1 MVSAREARL
10 QIDDAA
16 LMAFIMGDLEPARAA
31 RIDAALKDNPALAAR
46 LERIRGVRM
55 ALRKVYDS
63 VAAEPVP
70 ERLRALL
77 GDVAVSE
84 AANKTRDQPAA
95 RTPWRSALALAAL
108 FAGLM
113 IGVLVG
119 RLAPDG
125 ALMGAQGGVLRARPV
140 LSEVLSARLSDAPEN
155 GDAALRVGVTF
166 SAQGNQICRT
176 FFQPAHNVAGVACRT
191 ADAWDIRVVESAPSL
206 AAAFSVNAFV
216 DEAMVGAPFS
226 VSEEMSARES
236 GWRADDEAF

>member
-1 MVSAREARL
+1 M
-10 QIDDAA
+10 QFDDAA
-16 LMAFIMGDLEPARAA
+16 LMAFIMGDLEPVRAA
-31 RIDAALKDNPALAAR
+31 RIVAALKDDPALAAR

-84 AANKTRDQPAA
+84 AANAATRDEAVA

-119 RLAPDG
+119 RLALDG
-125 ALMGAQGGVLRARPV
+125 DLMSAQNGVLRARPV
-140 LSEVLSARLSDAPEN
+140 LSQVLSARLSDAPEN
-155 GDAALRVGVTF
+155 SDAAIRVGVTF

-176 FFQPAHNVAGVACRT
+176 FFQPASNLAGVACRI
-191 ADAWDIRVVESAPSL
+191 ADAWDVRVIETAPSL
-206 AAAFSVNAFV
+206 AAAFSVSAFV

-226 VSEEMSARES
+226 AREEMTARDA